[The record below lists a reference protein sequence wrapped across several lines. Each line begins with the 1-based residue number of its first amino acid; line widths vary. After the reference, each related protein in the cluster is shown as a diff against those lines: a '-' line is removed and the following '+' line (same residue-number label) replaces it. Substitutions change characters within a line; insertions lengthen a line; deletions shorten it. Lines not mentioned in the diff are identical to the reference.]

1 MDERQQYDILFGMRL
16 DDLRKERGLTK
27 TELWR
32 DIGISENTG
41 RGYLKGKVEPTL
53 YVIYKMCQA
62 LECSADDLIDPEID
76 LLDISDNK
84 HASYSSPEFEV
95 RVMSRTG
102 KLPTMLVL
110 SEDRAL
116 VVDEVPHILSKTIV

>member
-1 MDERQQYDILFGMRL
+1 MDERQQYDILFGSRL
-16 DDLRKERGLTK
+16 DDLRKERGMTK
-27 TELWR
+27 KDLWKA
-32 DIGISENTG
+32 IGISDNTG
-41 RGYLKGKVEPTL
+41 RGYLQGKVEPTL
-53 YVIYKMCQA
+53 YIIYKLCQA
-62 LECSADDLIDPEID
+62 LGCSADDLVDPEID

-84 HASYSSPEFEV
+84 HAAYSSPEFEV

-116 VVDEVPHILSKTIV
+116 AVDEIPHILSKTVV

>member
-1 MDERQQYDILFGMRL
+1 MDERQQYDILFGSRL
-16 DDLRKERGLTK
+16 DDLREERGLTK
-27 TELWR
+27 AELWKAV
-32 DIGISENTG
+32 GVSNNTG
-41 RGYLKGKVEPTL
+41 RGYLQGKVEPTL
-53 YVIYKMCQA
+53 YIIYKLCQA
-62 LECSADDLIDPEID
+62 LGCSADDLVDPEID

-116 VVDEVPHILSKTIV
+116 AVDEVPHILSRSTL